1 MQGGICTWIVCKAL
15 HTHLRVRDR
24 HAVQGGCAKVCKV
37 VFARG
42 CGALHTWVYSCGS
55 VQSPAYKAVR
65 AHGGVSVSKG
75 GLARGCACV
84 CTWLAHGNAKGW
96 GCTCVCEC
104 ARAGLHVAVGLCTPG
119 CAQVGVCAV
128 CKGLRAKQ
136 CVHTGV

>member
-75 GLARGCACV
+75 EQSTQSSLHMGVQRGSGTH
-84 CTWLAHGNAKGW
+84 TWMGVWA
-96 GCTCVCEC
+96 
-104 ARAGLHVAVGLCTPG
+104 LCTS
-119 CAQVGVCAV
+119 V
-128 CKGLRAKQ
+128 CKHNGSVSVQGDVCMGGFAH
-136 CVHTGV
+136 V

>member
-1 MQGGICTWIVCKAL
+1 VQGGICTWIVCKAL

-75 GLARGCACV
+75 EQSTQSSLHMGVQRGIGTH
-84 CTWLAHGNAKGW
+84 TWMGVWA
-96 GCTCVCEC
+96 
-104 ARAGLHVAVGLCTPG
+104 LCTSLCKHNG
-119 CAQVGVCAV
+119 SVSVQGDVCMGGFAHV
-128 CKGLRAKQ
+128 
-136 CVHTGV
+136 

>member
-75 GLARGCACV
+75 EQSTQSSLHMGVQRGIGTH
-84 CTWLAHGNAKGW
+84 TWMGVWA
-96 GCTCVCEC
+96 
-104 ARAGLHVAVGLCTPG
+104 LCTS
-119 CAQVGVCAV
+119 V
-128 CKGLRAKQ
+128 CKHNGSVSVQGDVCMDGFAH
-136 CVHTGV
+136 V